1 MKNSDNAIVVAERI
15 VSDAEGK
22 ADRKLEVLAHA
33 QAQTVLLKALLQEI
47 TGLRADLA
55 GSKAKGA

>member
-1 MKNSDNAIVVAERI
+1 MKNAENAIVVAERL

-33 QAQTVLLKALLQEI
+33 QAQTVLLKALLQE
-47 TGLRADLA
+47 TVDLRADLA
-55 GSKAKGA
+55 KKRAKDA